1 MNDILKIELKI
12 ADVEPITLKIDRAEE
27 RVYRKAAEL
36 INNTWA
42 DLRQA
47 HKNKSSHFVLALA
60 ALATAEVYYRKSG
73 QIEAQ
78 GRMIDDFEK
87 QLDELL
93 LKVE

>member
-42 DLRQA
+42 DLRQV
-47 HKNKSSHFVLALA
+47 HKNK
-60 ALATAEVYYRKSG
+60 
-73 QIEAQ
+73 
-78 GRMIDDFEK
+78 
-87 QLDELL
+87 
-93 LKVE
+93 